1 MQSYNTTI
9 DYCYYLYQCYT
20 RCEIQIAFF
29 IFTGGKQTVMDI
41 MVMMDFFTM
50 VMEKEKHLGQL
61 LQLVTL
67 LVVVSTMP
75 LKKFSLRKIICYSLC
90 SMYSVV

>member
-1 MQSYNTTI
+1 
-9 DYCYYLYQCYT
+9 
-20 RCEIQIAFF
+20 
-29 IFTGGKQTVMDI
+29 
-41 MVMMDFFTM
+41 MMDFFTM

-75 LKKFSLRKIICYSLC
+75 LKKFSLRKIMLLSLLHLFC
-90 SMYSVV
+90 SLIIVHYF